1 MNEELKIIIKAVTDS
16 AQKAIKE
23 VSKEL
28 NGVTKAAK
36 DSSANIGTAL
46 KGVAKGAAVAAAAI
60 AAVGAAVVGLG
71 KNSIDFTK
79 EQAKLIASFQAVGAS
94 AEQAQ
99 RTYNGLYRFLGDSGK
114 ATEAASHLALI
125 TQEQEKLAEWTRISQ
140 GVYATF
146 GDSLPIEG
154 LAEAAN
160 ETLRVGKVTGTLA
173 DALNWVG
180 VSEDAF
186 NRELAQTSSLE
197 EREALIRSTLNNLYG
212 NAADIYESNN
222 KVLLDYNESQA
233 NLQKSTAELG
243 ATVIPLLTYLNNL
256 GTAIVTLLKPAFEL
270 VLPYVAGFVLWLT
283 EAVNRMAV
291 FLGFTNSASDSVES
305 LGNTVK
311 SSIKGATSSTTIL
324 KDGLEEVEKAA
335 EDAKRAAMGFDEL
348 NIVPSGKSANTG
360 NSDTGS
366 IDTMNVPSLS
376 DMGLTGITGL
386 AGTLEDFH
394 KKAEAV
400 RDSINEWM
408 DKWGWTLDT
417 IAAILAGLS
426 IRHLIIQFAEVV
438 GLGEK
443 FAKALSFTG
452 IAAGVQKLAG
462 WLSAVVGLLAEGYG
476 FWEVMGVAFPKL
488 AAVITKV
495 GTALTGAAK
504 AAVAFIGGLSASTIA
519 IIVAAVA
526 ALASGV
532 YFLWQN
538 WDAVVQ
544 KVKEFCNTNL
554 VPILNEMKGHFT
566 ALWGAIK
573 EVGAA
578 FVDVGAAI
586 WNALPKG
593 LQDWLYSAGK
603 AIRDVAVAIGEWF
616 ASVPWLKGIGIAIE
630 GLGGIVVGIVGG
642 VIAGAIQAILNQ
654 IESAV
659 QIVTGAIQIISGIL
673 SGFANLIL
681 GIFTGDFSKC
691 KDSVELIWEGIK
703 NVFKGA
709 VDAVIGTVWGFI
721 KGVIDFFKHMW
732 DVLVGHSIVPDT
744 INAIIEWFAY
754 LPVRVFKLLAEFV
767 QGVINFFADLAV
779 SVSDWAVNI
788 WNNIKSAF
796 AGAPKWFSDRW
807 TDIKNALKDIPEW
820 FSEKFQKAIDE
831 IKRIFADPASYFR
844 EKWNGIK
851 DVFKDT
857 KEWFRDKFN
866 SAREA
871 IEEKFEPVTEFFE
884 GIWEDIQNV
893 FKDVK
898 NWFKKKFEEAEAS
911 TETAFQPITKF
922 FQGIWNDITVTF
934 KDVKVWFQKRFE
946 EARIAIE
953 DVFRPVGQF
962 FTTTWNTIVGVFQ
975 YCRVP
980 FKRWFADAW
989 KAVKDVFAPVGKF
1002 FSDLWEDVKKKF
1014 TSFGVVIGDSIGGAF
1029 KSIINSV
1036 LRTVESKIN
1045 DAISIINGAIRV
1057 INKLPGVN
1065 VGSVSY
1071 VSLPRL
1077 AKGGIVNSATTALI
1091 GEAGREAVLPLEN
1104 NTDWMDKL
1112 ADRIAARNN
1121 SPSKIVLQIGEKE
1134 LGWATINAINGI
1146 TAQTGRM
1153 QLSI

>member
-46 KGVAKGAAVAAAAI
+46 KGVAKGAAVAAAAV
-60 AAVGAAVVGLG
+60 AAVGAAVIGLG

-197 EREALIRSTLNNLYG
+197 ERETLIRSTLNNLYG

-291 FLGFTNSASDSVES
+291 FLGFADSASNSVES

-324 KDGLEEVEKAA
+324 KDGLEDVEKAA

-348 NIVPSGKSANTG
+348 NIVPSGQSANTG
-360 NSDTGS
+360 NSDTS
-366 IDTMNVPSLS
+366 NIDTMKVPSLS

-408 DKWGWTLDT
+408 DKWSWTLDT

-426 IRHLIIQFAEVV
+426 IKHLIVQFAEVV

-488 AAVITKV
+488 AGVITKV

-504 AAVAFIGGLSASTIA
+504 AVVAFVGGLSGGTIA
-519 IIVAAVA
+519 LIIAAVA

-532 YFLWQN
+532 YFLWEN

-554 VPILNEMKGHFT
+554 VPILKEFKSSFE

-573 EVGAA
+573 QLGAT

-603 AIRDVAVAIGEWF
+603 AIKEVVVAIGEWF

-630 GLGGIVVGIVGG
+630 GLGGIVVGIIGG
-642 VIAGAIQAILNQ
+642 VIMGAIQAALNL
-654 IESAV
+654 IESVV

-754 LPVRVFKLLAEFV
+754 LPVRVFELLAEFV

-779 SVSDWAVNI
+779 KIGEWAATI

-796 AGAPKWFSDRW
+796 EGAPKWFSDRW
-807 TDIKNALKDIPEW
+807 ADIKDA
-820 FSEKFQKAIDE
+820 
-831 IKRIFADPASYFR
+831 
-844 EKWNGIK
+844 
-851 DVFKDT
+851 
-857 KEWFRDKFN
+857 
-866 SAREA
+866 
-871 IEEKFEPVTEFFE
+871 
-884 GIWEDIQNV
+884 

-898 NWFKKKFEEAEAS
+898 SWFK
-911 TETAFQPITKF
+911 Q
-922 FQGIWNDITVTF
+922 
-934 KDVKVWFQKRFE
+934 RFE
-946 EARIAIE
+946 EGRKSVEEA
-953 DVFRPVGQF
+953 FTPVGQF
-962 FTTTWNTIVGVFQ
+962 FTGIWNTIVGVFQ
-975 YCRVP
+975 YCKVP

-1014 TSFGVVIGDSIGGAF
+1014 TSFGVVIGESIGGAF